1 MEGTMFKTIV
11 VHVSPTPG
19 MPATFAT
26 AASLALTHGAHLV
39 GTAVSGLAETSSMM
53 ATAAAASVMPA
64 FDLDAL
70 RNDAQQHLDAFQR
83 QCEAAGVASC
93 ETRLLDTSA
102 ATALLLQSRYCDL
115 IVAGSQ
121 DAAQDPPPVP
131 ARLPGHL
138 VTQCVRPVLLVPPLH
153 QARDQFSKV
162 MIAWNGSA
170 GASRALAF
178 AMPLLQRAAQ
188 LTIVVCNPL
197 REGIDVGAEPGAD
210 LATYLARHHRN
221 VQVVSLDTVQ
231 RTSTALCELAQRQRF
246 DLVVAG
252 AYGHS
257 RLHDWVV
264 GSTTGEL
271 IERCPVPLL
280 MTR

>member
-1 MEGTMFKTIV
+1 MFKTIV
-11 VHVSPTPG
+11 VHVSPAPG

-26 AASLALTHGAHLV
+26 AAGLARTHGAHLV

-53 ATAAAASVMPA
+53 ATAAAASVMPT

-70 RNDAQQHLDAFQR
+70 RNDAQQQLDAFER
-83 QCEAAGVASC
+83 QCEAAGVATC
-93 ETRLLDTSA
+93 ETRLFDTSA
-102 ATALLLQSRYCDL
+102 AAALLLQSRYCDL

-121 DAAQDPPPVP
+121 DVAQDSLAP
-131 ARLPGHL
+131 ARLSGHL
-138 VTQCVRPVLLVPPLH
+138 VTRCVRPVLLVPPHH

-162 MIAWNGSA
+162 MVAWNGSA

-221 VQVVSLDTVQ
+221 VQVVSLDSVQ